1 MLTSRLSLTLE
12 KRPRA
17 PAQVCSANKTLAA
30 LVEPWSPA
38 VGPLPAFVSHF
49 FGRLSEWLSCSL
61 YAACMQWL
69 LSGRRPAWLQRSSI
83 NIDFIELETG
93 FWVFGNLKGL
103 GFLLAGE
110 AAVGDSSGTLRPHP
124 MQAARI
130 MVARGCITQTGWGRQ
145 FGGNRIHMGGQRL
158 LA

>member
-1 MLTSRLSLTLE
+1 MCLGRYELISSLWSPKATGLPGKKTELILSQQGPRVYIKRGEEGWRPALAKTKQKPAMLTSRLSLTLE

-38 VGPLPAFVSHF
+38 VGPQPAFVSHF

-93 FWVFGNLKGL
+93 LPRF
-103 GFLLAGE
+103 GFL
-110 AAVGDSSGTLRPHP
+110 GT
-124 MQAARI
+124 
-130 MVARGCITQTGWGRQ
+130 
-145 FGGNRIHMGGQRL
+145 
-158 LA
+158 